1 MIGKTVYIGD
11 TAQDIKSANQA
22 HVQTCAV
29 TWGAQSAHELL
40 YENPHYVVNNPEEFL
55 TILYILNGRIIIH
68 EEFYPTL
75 FKTMKQV

>member
-40 YENPHYVVNNPEEFL
+40 YENL
-55 TILYILNGRIIIH
+55 IMLLIIQKN
-68 EEFYPTL
+68 F
-75 FKTMKQV
+75 

>member
-29 TWGAQSAHELL
+29 TWERTHELL

-55 TILYILNGRIIIH
+55 TIL
-68 EEFYPTL
+68 
-75 FKTMKQV
+75 

>member
-55 TILYILNGRIIIH
+55 TIL
-68 EEFYPTL
+68 
-75 FKTMKQV
+75 

>member
-22 HVQTCAV
+22 HIANMCCHM
-29 TWGAQSAHELL
+29 GAQSAHELL

-55 TILYILNGRIIIH
+55 TIL
-68 EEFYPTL
+68 
-75 FKTMKQV
+75 